1 MGCMDESVETPPPTR
16 GRCVTLLTWAS
27 DPAHVE
33 VLACFFFFL
42 LLMPPPRGCI
52 RCRHDECVL
61 AVREA
66 WYCARCY
73 ARVFDEKMR
82 ASLDHTRGAILLQSV
97 VRTAEAVPPA
107 YAIVCDGSAAS
118 YVLVHAMYRLLYV
131 PQAHPSP
138 ARAPER
144 ARLDVLYLDEDGHA
158 DDVRAQIAR
167 VAPDAV
173 FVLCT
178 LSDAFQRGQGVVCT
192 RQPPWTM
199 GEVTEAPATAAHD
212 LLSAT
217 LLRRGTPSA
226 GATRAEDMHRILC
239 QRVLHDTA
247 RARQCA
253 ALLFPQDA
261 TQTAAY
267 ILDALAKGAGHK
279 LPVEGAAS
287 LWVQDVLHLH
297 PLRAF
302 LPHECA
308 FYARV
313 HGIATRDETP
323 AAADM
328 TYESISDKSSM
339 GHLAES
345 LITALQHGVSS
356 TSSTVIGTASKLVL
370 QDTPKLWPTV
380 PADAYPGIGAKGAVL
395 VRTVQALPHW
405 DWDEMRACPLCR
417 FPAQEGAAQWTSE
430 RSIRHAAPPTCAL
443 DAHLCYACL
452 QVLDIPHGTRLVL
465 PPGVHDL
472 VRRPERPAASVR
484 VVAPAL
490 TDHSMRDAL
499 AEPHVPRPS
508 HAPTRVAPDAM
519 REQVASF
526 LL

>member
-1 MGCMDESVETPPPTR
+1 
-16 GRCVTLLTWAS
+16 
-27 DPAHVE
+27 
-33 VLACFFFFL
+33 
-42 LLMPPPRGCI
+42 MPPPRGCI
-52 RCRHDECVL
+52 RCRRDECVL
-61 AVREA
+61 TVREA
-66 WYCARCY
+66 SYCAPCY

-82 ASLDHTRGAILLQSV
+82 ASLDHTRGAILRQSV
-97 VRTAEAVPPA
+97 VRSAETATPA
-107 YAIVCDGSAAS
+107 YAIVCDGSVAS

-131 PQAHPSP
+131 PDAHPSP

-144 ARLDVLYLDEDGHA
+144 ARLDVLYIDDGGHA
-158 DDVRAQIAR
+158 DDVRAHIAR

-173 FVLCT
+173 FVACQ
-178 LSDAFQRGQGVVCT
+178 LSDVYRRGHGVVCT

-199 GEVTEAPATAAHD
+199 GELTEAHETAAHD
-212 LLSAT
+212 LLAAMR
-217 LLRRGTPSA
+217 LRHGTPSA
-226 GATRAEDMHRILC
+226 GATRTEDMHRLLC
-239 QRVLHDTA
+239 RRVLHDTA
-247 RARQCA
+247 CARQCA

-267 ILDALAKGAGHK
+267 VLDALAKGAGHK

-308 FYARV
+308 YYARV
-313 HGIATRDETP
+313 HGLAAPAEAP

-328 TYESISDKSSM
+328 SYESIRDKSSM
-339 GHLAES
+339 GHLAQS

-380 PADAYPGIGAKGAVL
+380 PADTCPGIGAKGAAL
-395 VRTVQALPHW
+395 VRSVQALPRW
-405 DWDEMRACPLCR
+405 DWDECRACPLCR
-417 FPAQEGAAQWTSE
+417 WPAQEGAAQWTSQ
-430 RSIRHAAPPTCAL
+430 RSIRHAAFAVHDL

-452 QVLDIPHGTRLVL
+452 QVLDIPTGTRVLL
-465 PPGVHDL
+465 PPDVHDL

-484 VVAPAL
+484 VVAPAVQ
-490 TDHSMRDAL
+490 DDSMRDAL
-499 AEPHVPRPS
+499 AQPHAPRTS

-519 REQVASF
+519 RDQVASY